1 MTQSVAI
8 ATSKHGVDRPPQ
20 AELIAPMLEVSNLV
34 LGYRTRTAT
43 VPVVENVDFTVN
55 KGETAILLGPSG
67 CGKSTIL
74 KAVAGFLE
82 PLGGTFRIAGQRI
95 SKPGP
100 DRAVVF
106 QEFDQLFPWRTVLDN
121 IAYPQRVIGRSR
133 AAAVERAHDLL
144 KLMKLEHAADRYPHQ
159 LSGGMKQRVAIA
171 RALALDP
178 AILLMDEP
186 FGALDPQTRLR
197 LQLEL
202 VEIVNRSAATVLFVT
217 HSIAEAVLIGH
228 DIIILEGQPSRIK
241 EIVDA
246 RSATSPAS
254 PRALEVGRYVA
265 EQMGEGASHV
275 HGD

>member
-1 MTQSVAI
+1 MRQV
-8 ATSKHGVDRPPQ
+8 Q
-20 AELIAPMLEVSNLV
+20 AQTVPDAERPMLAVTGLH
-34 LGYRTRTAT
+34 LGYGGPAGTVTAVKDVT
-43 VPVVENVDFTVN
+43 FTVAR
-55 KGETAILLGPSG
+55 GETAILLGPSG

-74 KAVAGFLE
+74 KAVAGFLS
-82 PLGGTFRIAGQRI
+82 PLKGTLHVNGRAVDR
-95 SKPGP
+95 PGP

-121 IAYPQRVIGRSR
+121 IAYPQRRIGRSR
-133 AAAVERAHDLL
+133 AAADARARDLL
-144 KLMKLEHAADRYPHQ
+144 ALMKLEHAADRFPHQ

-178 AILLMDEP
+178 AMLLMDEP

-202 VEIVNRSAATVLFVT
+202 LEIVRRSQATVLFVT
-217 HSIAEAVLIGH
+217 HSIAEAVLLGD
-228 DIIILEGQPSRIK
+228 DIIILDGHPSGIK

-246 RSATSPAS
+246 RAAREPSS
-254 PRALEVGRYVA
+254 PRALEIGRHVA
-265 EQMGEGASHV
+265 GVMGEGASHV

>member
-1 MTQSVAI
+1 MKQL
-8 ATSKHGVDRPPQ
+8 Q
-20 AELIAPMLEVSNLV
+20 ARALPAAAEPMLSVQGLH
-34 LGYRTRTAT
+34 LGYRTGAVTVTA
-43 VPVVENVDFTVN
+43 VKDVDFTVGR
-55 KGETAILLGPSG
+55 GETAILLGPSG

-74 KAVAGFLE
+74 KAVAGFLK
-82 PLGGTFRIAGQRI
+82 PLQGTFTVADRSV

-121 IAYPQRVIGRSR
+121 IAYPQRRIGRSR
-133 AAAVERAHDLL
+133 AAADARARDLL
-144 KLMKLEHAADRYPHQ
+144 KLMKLEHAADRFPHQ

-178 AILLMDEP
+178 AMLLMDEP

-202 VEIVNRSAATVLFVT
+202 MEIVQRSKATVLFVT
-217 HSIAEAVLIGH
+217 HSIAEAVLLGD
-228 DIIILEGQPSRIK
+228 DIIILEGQPSGIR

-246 RSATSPAS
+246 RAAREPSSPL
-254 PRALEVGRYVA
+254 ALEIGRHVA
-265 EQMGEGASHV
+265 GVMGEGASHV